1 MGRGEQFPFSSC
13 FPLCCGLCRRLF
25 KRKEGERGGE
35 EWEGKGEGEVSGET
49 DGGEGVEECGGE
61 VSGESEAEEV
71 MVCYGEEDREEIPD
85 SQSIGEPWDW
95 DEAQETESQE
105 MSQEQE
111 VEEMRAVMEIVSPS
125 LLVSRLSQLDVLSMI
140 LPAHRPPLSLRIL
153 SPATLWRWRAG

>member
-1 MGRGEQFPFSSC
+1 MERGEQFLLSSC
-13 FPLCCGLCRRLF
+13 FPLCCGLGCRLF

-35 EWEGKGEGEVSGET
+35 EWEEEEEVSGVT

-111 VEEMRAVMEIVSPS
+111 VEEIRTERPDMMDQDEIVSPI
-125 LLVSRLSQLDVLSMI
+125 LLVSRLSQLDDYS
-140 LPAHRPPLSLRIL
+140 
-153 SPATLWRWRAG
+153 